1 LEITSLVYDAATPQ
15 ATVIWSTVPGRKYSL
30 DYSTDLETWLELLE
44 EEEATEET
52 YTYVDTELE
61 GGSPKIFYRVREIE

>member
-1 LEITSLVYDAATPQ
+1 
-15 ATVIWSTVPGRKYSL
+15 
-30 DYSTDLETWLELLE
+30 LLE

-52 YTYVDTELE
+52 YTFVDTELE